1 MLFRSL
7 ADFEK
12 TEKPKATVGGV
23 PDLTP
28 TSSSLDNAT
37 NREEVQNENYGD
49 EPTEFD
55 ADEPAGADG
64 DDMTNTNGV
73 EQGEQPPPL
82 EMVEPQVRRSTR
94 ERRPSTKYPTSE
106 YTMITKDGE
115 PESFQEVQSYKDKQ
129 NWLKAMHEEMNSLN
143 KNKTYDLVELP
154 KGKWVFKLKKDG
166 DKLVKYKARLVV
178 KGFSQKQGIDFDE
191 IFSPVVKM
199 SSIRVVLGLI
209 ASLGS

>member
-1 MLFRSL
+1 
-7 ADFEK
+7 
-12 TEKPKATVGGV
+12 
-23 PDLTP
+23 
-28 TSSSLDNAT
+28 
-37 NREEVQNENYGD
+37 
-49 EPTEFD
+49 
-55 ADEPAGADG
+55 
-64 DDMTNTNGV
+64 
-73 EQGEQPPPL
+73 
-82 EMVEPQVRRSTR
+82 
-94 ERRPSTKYPTSE
+94 
-106 YTMITKDGE
+106 
-115 PESFQEVQSYKDKQ
+115 
-129 NWLKAMHEEMNSLN
+129 MHKEMNSLN